1 MSSETDHKE
10 IEAQVK
16 GNTLRIYWYLLKV
29 GHKRPI
35 GIREVQREVGLSSP
49 SVAAHHLEKLRELKL
64 LEKIPSGEYQ
74 LVNEV
79 KVGVLYNFV
88 TLVGLMLPRH
98 LFYSTL
104 FTTMLVAYVLLYPMD
119 LSYHNIMALIFGS
132 LASLFS
138 WVETV
143 RVWRNKPF

>member
-1 MSSETDHKE
+1 MSEAGQKE
-10 IEAQVK
+10 IESQVK
-16 GNTLRIYWYLLKV
+16 GNTLRVYWYVLKA
-29 GHKRPI
+29 GHKRPV
-35 GIREVQREVGLSSP
+35 GIREVQRELGLSSP

-64 LEKIPSGEYQ
+64 LEKLASGEYL

-79 KVGVLYNFV
+79 KVGVLGNFV
-88 TLVGLMLPRH
+88 SLVGLMLPRH

-104 FTTMLVAYVLLYPMD
+104 FTTMLVAYALLYPMD
-119 LSYHNIMALIFGS
+119 LSYHNLVALVFGS